1 MTVYLD
7 LIFIENVLM
16 NYIILFATT
25 VIVKNKTKHKQ
36 IRSLLSSS
44 IGSIY
49 AVIVYLDI
57 LSAYSNIFTKLILS
71 VVMVYIAFAPK
82 NIKHL
87 LKELLI
93 FYLTSFIFGGCT
105 FALIYFLKPENV
117 QINNGVFVGIY
128 PIKVTIIAGCI
139 AFIVTQ
145 IAFTI
150 NRSRLNAKNQYIE
163 IEIIYKN
170 NKVKTKAL
178 IDSGNLV
185 KDPISNLPVI
195 ILERSEFKQLVSEEF
210 LKFIDGILGG
220 DIQNNQDLQEDL
232 TKIRMVPFM
241 SIGKDNGMLTGIRI
255 DKIKIITEE
264 GEIEKENAIVCIYNK
279 KFTKDNKYNALVG
292 LNLLEGEED
301 YELATTIKK

>member
-25 VIVKNKTKHKQ
+25 IIVKNKTNLRQ
-36 IRSLLSSS
+36 IRLLISSS

-49 AVIVYLDI
+49 AIIVYLDI
-57 LSAYSNIFTKLILS
+57 LSVYSNIFSKIILS
-71 VVMVYIAFAPK
+71 IVMVYVAFNPK
-82 NIKHL
+82 NIKL
-87 LKELLI
+87 FLKELLI
-93 FYLTSFIFGGCT
+93 FYLTSFIFGGCS

-139 AFIVTQ
+139 AFIVTL
-145 IAFTI
+145 IAFT
-150 NRSRLNAKNQYIE
+150 LNKSKLNTKNQYIE
-163 IEIIYKN
+163 IEVMYKN
-170 NKVKTKAL
+170 NIVRTKAL
-178 IDSGNLV
+178 IDSGNLL

-195 ILERSEFKQLVSEEF
+195 ILERNEFKKLVSEEF

-220 DIQNNQDLQEDL
+220 DIQNNKDLQEDL

-255 DKIKIITEE
+255 DKIRIITEE
-264 GEIEKENAIVCIYNK
+264 GEIEKENVIVCIYNK

>member
-25 VIVKNKTKHKQ
+25 IIVKNKTNLRQ
-36 IRSLLSSS
+36 IRLLISSS

-49 AVIVYLDI
+49 AIIVYLDI
-57 LSAYSNIFTKLILS
+57 LSVYSNIFSKIILS
-71 VVMVYIAFAPK
+71 IVMVYVAFNPK
-82 NIKHL
+82 NIKL
-87 LKELLI
+87 FLKELLI
-93 FYLTSFIFGGCT
+93 FYLTSFIFGGCS

-145 IAFTI
+145 IAFT
-150 NRSRLNAKNQYIE
+150 LNKSKLNTKNQYIE
-163 IEIIYKN
+163 IEVMYKN
-170 NKVKTKAL
+170 NIVRTKAL
-178 IDSGNLV
+178 IDSGNLL

-195 ILERSEFKQLVSEEF
+195 ILERNEFKKLVSEEF

-220 DIQNNQDLQEDL
+220 DIQNNKDLQEDL

-255 DKIKIITEE
+255 DKIRIITEE
-264 GEIEKENAIVCIYNK
+264 GEIEKENVIVCIYNK
-279 KFTKDNKYNALVG
+279 EFTKDNKYNALVG

>member
-25 VIVKNKTKHKQ
+25 IIVKNKTNLKQ
-36 IRSLLSSS
+36 IRLLISSS

-49 AVIVYLDI
+49 AIIVYLDI
-57 LSAYSNIFTKLILS
+57 LSVYSNIFSKIILS
-71 VVMVYIAFAPK
+71 IVMVYVAFNPK
-82 NIKHL
+82 NIKL
-87 LKELLI
+87 FLKELLI
-93 FYLTSFIFGGCT
+93 FYLTSFIFGGCS

-117 QINNGVFVGIY
+117 QITNGVFVGIY

-145 IAFTI
+145 IAFT
-150 NRSRLNAKNQYIE
+150 LNKSKLNTKNQYIE
-163 IEIIYKN
+163 IEVMYKN
-170 NKVKTKAL
+170 NIVKTKAL
-178 IDSGNLV
+178 IDSGNLL

-195 ILERSEFKQLVSEEF
+195 ILERNEFKKLVSEEF

-220 DIQNNQDLQEDL
+220 DIQNNKDLQEDL

-255 DKIKIITEE
+255 DKIRIITEE
-264 GEIEKENAIVCIYNK
+264 GEIEKENVIVCIYNK

>member
-25 VIVKNKTKHKQ
+25 IIVKNKTNLKQ
-36 IRSLLSSS
+36 IRLLISSS

-49 AVIVYLDI
+49 AIIVYLDI
-57 LSAYSNIFTKLILS
+57 LSVYSNIFSKIILS
-71 VVMVYIAFAPK
+71 IVMVYVAFNPK
-82 NIKHL
+82 NIKL
-87 LKELLI
+87 FLKELLI
-93 FYLTSFIFGGCT
+93 FYLTSFIFGGCS

-145 IAFTI
+145 IAFT
-150 NRSRLNAKNQYIE
+150 LNKSKLNTKNQYIE
-163 IEIIYKN
+163 IEVMYKN
-170 NKVKTKAL
+170 NIVKTKAL
-178 IDSGNLV
+178 IDSGNLL

-195 ILERSEFKQLVSEEF
+195 ILERNEFKKLVSEEF

-220 DIQNNQDLQEDL
+220 DIQNNKDLQEDL

-255 DKIKIITEE
+255 DKIRIITEE
-264 GEIEKENAIVCIYNK
+264 GEIEKENVIVCIYNK

>member
-25 VIVKNKTKHKQ
+25 IIVKNKTNLKQ
-36 IRSLLSSS
+36 IRLLISSS

-49 AVIVYLDI
+49 AIIVYLDI
-57 LSAYSNIFTKLILS
+57 LSVYSNIFSKIILS
-71 VVMVYIAFAPK
+71 IVMVYVAFNPK
-82 NIKHL
+82 NIKL
-87 LKELLI
+87 FLKELLI
-93 FYLTSFIFGGCT
+93 FYLTSFIFGGCS

-145 IAFTI
+145 IAFT
-150 NRSRLNAKNQYIE
+150 LNKSKLNTKNQYIE
-163 IEIIYKN
+163 IEVMYKN
-170 NKVKTKAL
+170 NIVKTKAL
-178 IDSGNLV
+178 IDSGNLL

-195 ILERSEFKQLVSEEF
+195 ILERNEFKKLVSEEF

-220 DIQNNQDLQEDL
+220 DIQNNKDLQEDL

-255 DKIKIITEE
+255 DKIRIITEE
-264 GEIEKENAIVCIYNK
+264 GEIEKENVIVCIYNK

-301 YELATTIKK
+301 YELATAIKK

>member
-25 VIVKNKTKHKQ
+25 VIVKNKTRYKQ
-36 IRSLLSSS
+36 MKLLLSSI

-49 AVIVYLDI
+49 AVIIYLDI
-57 LSAYSNIFTKLILS
+57 LTTYSNIFTKVVLS
-71 VVMVYIAFAPK
+71 IVMVYIAFSPSNLK
-82 NIKHL
+82 QL
-87 LKELLI
+87 LKDLII
-93 FYLTSFIFGGCT
+93 FYFTSFIFGGCT

-145 IAFTI
+145 IAFTL
-150 NRSRLNAKNQYIE
+150 NKSRLNTKNQYIE
-163 IEIIYKN
+163 IEIMFKN

-195 ILERSEFKQLVSEEF
+195 ILERNEFKKLVSEEF

-220 DIQNNQDLQEDL
+220 DVQNNKDLQEDL

-264 GEIEKENAIVCIYNK
+264 DEIEKENVIVCIYNR
-279 KFTKDNKYNALVG
+279 KFTNDNKYNALVG

-301 YELATTIKK
+301 YELTTVIKK